1 MDSHSVWTAIALV
14 LIVEGL
20 LPFISPRIWRKTF
33 LQLMQLND
41 GQIRFI
47 GLGCIVF
54 GMLFL
59 ECCFWNGCCEPV
71 ACCQQ
76 QSAYGC
82 HRPVESLF

>member
-1 MDSHSVWTAIALV
+1 

-54 GMLFL
+54 GMLLL
-59 ECCFWNGCCEPV
+59 EW
-71 ACCQQ
+71 
-76 QSAYGC
+76 
-82 HRPVESLF
+82 LL